1 MVSSIFAKKIGMQFS
16 IIIPVYNRPDEIDEL
31 LSSLVQSTFPD
42 FEVVIVEDGS
52 SIDCKAVVQKYA
64 QKLQLSYYYK
74 TNSGPGDSR
83 NFGMRMAKGDYFI
96 IFDSDCI
103 IPPHYMSEVT
113 KELKSNYVDC
123 FGGPDQA
130 LKSFSSIQRAI
141 NFAMTSFLTTGGI
154 RGGSEKIDKF
164 QPRSF
169 NMGISKK
176 AFEASQGFGNIHPGE
191 DPDLSIRLWKMGF
204 KTRLFKKAYVF
215 HKRRIDWDKFSLQVH
230 KFGKARPILNRWYP
244 EYAKITF
251 WFPTLFMA
259 GLLVSF
265 LGLLFLWDWGMR
277 MYMGYFALIFLVSSI
292 QNRNPWIGLLSIVAV
307 WKQFKGYGSGFLLS
321 HYRIHWLKKNP
332 QEAFPELFFTTKEA
346 RLTEEIHIHKE
357 AEEPIHKSVEKAL
370 DKFIAPLQKIVDT
383 TPVKTKIIGLTGGIG
398 SGKTT
403 LAQYLIAK
411 GYPVYISD
419 LEAKKVM
426 DFPEIVA
433 QIAICFGP
441 EIYNEERKLNREQL
455 AAVVFNNPEKL
466 KQLNTIVH
474 PAVKKHFE
482 QWLISHQRE
491 PIVFKEAAILFES
504 GSYKDCDA
512 VITVTAPL
520 ELRIARILK
529 RDQTTREKILQ
540 RINNQLSDEERA
552 ARSQYVIQNENF
564 EETKRQIEEIL
575 ISLKKKQ

>member
-1 MVSSIFAKKIGMQFS
+1 M
-16 IIIPVYNRPDEIDEL
+16 
-31 LSSLVQSTFPD
+31 
-42 FEVVIVEDGS
+42 
-52 SIDCKAVVQKYA
+52 
-64 QKLQLSYYYK
+64 
-74 TNSGPGDSR
+74 
-83 NFGMRMAKGDYFI
+83 
-96 IFDSDCI
+96 
-103 IPPHYMSEVT
+103 
-113 KELKSNYVDC
+113 
-123 FGGPDQA
+123 
-130 LKSFSSIQRAI
+130 
-141 NFAMTSFLTTGGI
+141 
-154 RGGSEKIDKF
+154 
-164 QPRSF
+164 
-169 NMGISKK
+169 
-176 AFEASQGFGNIHPGE
+176 
-191 DPDLSIRLWKMGF
+191 
-204 KTRLFKKAYVF
+204 
-215 HKRRIDWDKFSLQVH
+215 
-230 KFGKARPILNRWYP
+230 
-244 EYAKITF
+244 
-251 WFPTLFMA
+251 
-259 GLLVSF
+259 
-265 LGLLFLWDWGMR
+265 
-277 MYMGYFALIFLVSSI
+277 
-292 QNRNPWIGLLSIVAV
+292 
-307 WKQFKGYGSGFLLS
+307 
-321 HYRIHWLKKNP
+321 
-332 QEAFPELFFTTKEA
+332 FFTTKET

-370 DKFIAPLQKIVDT
+370 DKFIAPIQKIVDT

-433 QIAICFGP
+433 QIATCFGP
-441 EIYNEERKLNREQL
+441 EIYNEERKLNREKL

-482 QWLISHQRE
+482 QWLITHQRE

-520 ELRIARILK
+520 ELRIARVLK

-540 RINNQLSDEERA
+540 RINNQLSDQERV

-564 EETKRQIEEIL
+564 EETKRQIEGIL

>member
-1 MVSSIFAKKIGMQFS
+1 MLFS

-31 LSSLVQSTFPD
+31 LQSLTTSTNTN

-52 SIDCKAVVQKYA
+52 SIDCKEVVLRYA
-64 QKLQLSYYYK
+64 KQLQISYYFK
-74 TNSGPGDSR
+74 ANSGPGDSR
-83 NFGMRMAKGDYFI
+83 NFGMKVAKGDYFI

-103 IPPHYMSEVT
+103 IPSHYMSEVV
-113 KELKSNYVDC
+113 KELNTAYVDC
-123 FGGPDQA
+123 FGGPDKA
-130 LKSFSSIQRAI
+130 LKSFSYIQRAI
-141 NFAMTSFLTTGGI
+141 NFTMTSFLTTGGI

-176 AFEASQGFGNIHPGE
+176 AFEASKGFGNIHPGE

-204 KTRLFKKAYVF
+204 KTRLFKEAYVY
-215 HKRRIDWDKFSLQVH
+215 HKRRIDWDKFSVQVS

-251 WFPTLFMA
+251 WFPTLFLV
-259 GLLVSF
+259 GLAASVIALVF
-265 LGLLFLWDWGMR
+265 LFDWGLKL
-277 MYMGYFALIFLVSSI
+277 YFVYFALIFLFSSI
-292 QNRNPWIGLLSIVAV
+292 QNRNPIIGFLSIIAV
-307 WKQFKGYGSGFLLS
+307 WKQFTGYGMGFIKSYYKVHLL
-321 HYRIHWLKKNP
+321 KQQP
-332 QEAFPELFFTTKEA
+332 QDAFPELFFKKPLEA
-346 RLTEEIHIHKE
+346 QITEEIHIEKE

-370 DKFIAPLQKIVDT
+370 DKIIAPIQKIVDT
-383 TPVKTKIIGLTGGIG
+383 APVKTKIIGLTGGIG

-403 LAQYLIAK
+403 IANYLSAK

-426 DFPEIVA
+426 DFPEII
-433 QIAICFGP
+433 QKIAVQFGP
-441 EIYNEERKLNREQL
+441 EIMDANQRLNREQL
-455 AAVVFNNPEKL
+455 AAIVFNNPEKL
-466 KQLNTIVH
+466 KQLNAIVH
-474 PAVKKHFE
+474 PAVKNHFD
-482 QWLISHQRE
+482 QWIVAHKKF
-491 PIVFKEAAILFES
+491 PFVFKEAAILFES

-520 ELRIARILK
+520 EMRIARVLK

-540 RINNQLSDEERA
+540 RITNQLSDEERA

-564 EETKRQIEEIL
+564 ESTKRQIEEIL
-575 ISLKKKQ
+575 ISLKNKQ